1 MKFTCEIEENDSI
14 SFLDCLITRNGDKLD
29 TSGKNT
35 FTGLGLSFFSFCPL
49 MFKVNSIKT
58 LLSRAKHVCSTFTA
72 LNKELSFLV
81 QYFHNNG
88 YPKPLVYA
96 QIRKFIQSISH
107 PTLVYATVEKR
118 KMFISF
124 PFFGPQ
130 SEKLKTEILDTL
142 AKFYPQLDL
151 KIILSNTYTIGS
163 LFNYKDRLP
172 MTLRSSII
180 YKYCCAHCASGYIGL
195 TIRPLHMRI
204 AEHQGRSFRSGNVPQ
219 NPVPSSIRDHSLKCS
234 KQISSSEFSIIGHE
248 LPGNNL
254 EMLESL
260 HIYHHKPN
268 LNINQSSY
276 PLRIIN

>member
-1 MKFTCEIEENDSI
+1 
-14 SFLDCLITRNGDKLD
+14 
-29 TSGKNT
+29 
-35 FTGLGLSFFSFCPL
+35 

-88 YPKPLVYA
+88 YPKQLVYA
-96 QIRKFIQSISH
+96 QIRKFIQYISH
-107 PTLVYATVEKR
+107 PTPVYTTVEKR
-118 KMFISF
+118 KMFISL
-124 PFFGPQ
+124 PFFGAQ

-180 YKYCCAHCASGYIGL
+180 YKYSCAHCASGTYVGL
-195 TIRPLHMRI
+195 TTRPLHMRI
-204 AEHQGRSFRSGNVPQ
+204 AEHQGRSFRSGNAPQ

-234 KQISSSEFSIIGHE
+234 KQISSSEFSIIGQTK
-248 LPGNNL
+248 PGNHL
-254 EMLESL
+254 EILESL
-260 HIYHHKPN
+260 YIFKLRPT
-268 LNINQSSY
+268 LNNHMSSF
-276 PLRIIN
+276 PLKLVY